1 ILSLLCL
8 SLFPIPSL
16 TYPLPLFPPPR
27 PFTSLLFPSTFP
39 LSLIRLPLS
48 FHSTLST
55 STLSI
60 LVLF

>member
-1 ILSLLCL
+1 CFVSLFSHSRLSLTL
-8 SLFPIPSL
+8 SLFS
-16 TYPLPLFPPPR
+16 LPLFPSHHFCSR
-27 PFTSLLFPSTFP
+27 PHF